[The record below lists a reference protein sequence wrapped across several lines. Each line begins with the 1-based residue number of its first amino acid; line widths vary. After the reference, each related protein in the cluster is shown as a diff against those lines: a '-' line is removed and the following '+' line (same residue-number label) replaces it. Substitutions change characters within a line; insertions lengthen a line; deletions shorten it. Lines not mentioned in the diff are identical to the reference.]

1 MSVIWGRSGGKKIT
15 KAIALLYPSYSD
27 VLVHTGSAIGPTW
40 NNYDE
45 NKMDISGTITA
56 IELGTYTTVFT
67 PKEGYCWEDNT
78 VTPYSVTWIIC
89 EGFCAVPTQKG
100 TLYYA
105 GGTTISLTWN
115 NYDANKMSISG
126 TTTGKYV
133 GTYTAVFTLKNN
145 YLWEDGTTASK
156 KVSWTISVAQP
167 KVVVTPNPVTISL
180 SKDAAGVKVVTKCT
194 NGPFRP
200 DGLRFPVDKY
210 MEASIGDIIDSTSR
224 YILIIPKAV
233 GTGYFR
239 SRTSTI
245 TTNGVLQSESGE
257 VEVKVIVTA

>member
-1 MSVIWGRSGGKKIT
+1 MSVIWKKLGGKEII

-27 VLVHTGSAIGPTW
+27 VLVHTGSAVGPTW
-40 NNYDE
+40 INYDE

-67 PKEGYCWEDNT
+67 PKEGYCWKDNS
-78 VTPYSVTWIIC
+78 VTPYSVTWTIY
-89 EGFCAVPTQKG
+89 EGVCVIPTQKG
-100 TLYYA
+100 TLYYT
-105 GGTTISLTWN
+105 GSTISPEWN
-115 NYDANKMSISG
+115 NYDTNKMSISG
-126 TTTGKYV
+126 TRTGKYV

-145 YLWEDGTTASK
+145 YIWEDGTTASK
-156 KVSWTISVAQP
+156 NVSWTIAVAQP

-180 SKDAAGVKVVTKCT
+180 SADAAGVKVVTKCT

-200 DGLRFPVDKY
+200 DGLRFPVDNY

-224 YILIIPKAV
+224 YIIIIPKAV

-239 SRTSTI
+239 SRTSQLSY
-245 TTNGVLQSESGE
+245 NGVLQSESGE